1 MLIDEARIY
10 VKGGDGGNG
19 CVSFR
24 REKYV
29 PAGGPD
35 GGDGGR
41 GGDVVFLVDEGMS
54 TLIDFT
60 YRSHY
65 KAERGQHGQG
75 SNRHGR
81 NGSDLIVRV
90 PPGTQVKD
98 DEGRLLVDLVTPGQR
113 WVAAMGGRGGRGN
126 ARFKTPTRQAP
137 AFSEKGEPGEE
148 FWLRLELKLLAD
160 VALVGYPN
168 AGKSTFIAAVSK
180 ARPKIADYPFTTL
193 APNLGVVSLAPGE
206 NFVIAD
212 IPGLIEGAHQGVGLG
227 HEFLRHIERTRVLL
241 YVIDASGLEGR
252 DPVDDLRVLRRE
264 LALYRPE
271 LAERASIVFANKTDL
286 RESEAHLE
294 RIREE
299 AERMGAVFYAGS
311 AAANIG
317 LQEVLYA
324 LWREL
329 QQAPVPTFETVESDL
344 QGDGVVY
351 RADFD
356 RRRRRRRLNLRNF
369 TITKDDDGFVVEGED
384 LARLMQRLDLESEA
398 GMRYFQQLMGDI
410 GIYEALRQAGATD
423 GDTVRVGDLEFEYV
437 E

>member
-19 CVSFR
+19 CASFR

-41 GGDVVFLVDEGMS
+41 GGDVVFVVDEGLS

-75 SNRHGR
+75 STKHGR
-81 NGSDLIVRV
+81 NGADLIVRV

-113 WVAAMGGRGGRGN
+113 WVAAEGGRGGRGN
-126 ARFKTPTRQAP
+126 TRFKTPTRQAP
-137 AFSEKGEPGEE
+137 AFFEKGEAGEE

-168 AGKSTFIAAVSK
+168 AGKSTLIAAVSK
-180 ARPKIADYPFTTL
+180 ARPKIANYPFTTL
-193 APNLGVVSLAPGE
+193 TPNLGVVSLGPGE
-206 NFVIAD
+206 SFVIAD

-252 DPVDDLRVLRRE
+252 DPVDDLKVLRRE

-271 LAERASIVFANKTDL
+271 LAERPSLVFANKTDL
-286 RESEAHLE
+286 H
-294 RIREE
+294 E
-299 AERMGAVFYAGS
+299 AEANIPGLQQAAAEMEAGFYSGS
-311 AAANIG
+311 AATGDG
-317 LQEVLYA
+317 LKDVLYA

-329 QQAPVPTFETVESDL
+329 QQAPAPVFQTEQVDEDSE
-344 QGDGVVY
+344 GVVY

-356 RRRRRRRLNLRNF
+356 RGRRRRRLNLKDF
-369 TITKDDDGFVVEGED
+369 TISKDDEGYVVEGED
-384 LARLMQRLDLESEA
+384 LFRLMSRLDLESDA
-398 GMRYFQQLMGDI
+398 GMRYFQQLLSDI
-410 GIYEALRQAGATD
+410 GVYEALRQSGASD
-423 GDTVRVGDLEFEYV
+423 GDSVRIGELEFEYV
-437 E
+437 D